1 MGESV
6 NEAMRSR
13 FQTFVSNTIQTG
25 TSQAYSIEP
34 YYNHSVQTVIAGTAT
49 VNYRVTLDGTNFYT
63 LVSATSSTINTFTG
77 KYRQIV
83 ANVSAISGTAS
94 AYILSGL

>member
-13 FQTFVSNTIQTG
+13 FQTFLSNTVGTG

-34 YYNHSVQTVIAGTAT
+34 YYKHSVQTVIAGTAT
-49 VNYRVTLDGTNFYT
+49 VNYRVSVDGTNYHQI
-63 LVSATSSTINTFTG
+63 VSTTSSTIQSFLG
-77 KYRQIV
+77 KYRSIV
-83 ANVSAISGTAS
+83 ANVSAISGTVS
-94 AYILSGL
+94 SVILSGI